1 MTPGFWVRVHRR
13 LLPDDPSIGWVPY
26 LWLSFLVLFVLP
38 LLRPDC
44 PLPLRVVSLASVPLF
59 VALYLR
65 GFRER
70 GARVMVISGLIAAL
84 GIAFG
89 PVNPGAGI
97 FFVYAAIFAGR
108 AGPPK
113 TGLLLLLA
121 VVAAPVVL
129 AAATTVPRSV
139 VWAGTG
145 MGTLIGLVN
154 IYYEE
159 IGRKERRLR
168 LTAEEVGRQAAA
180 AERERIARD
189 LHDVLGR
196 TLTVIAIKTE
206 LARRLVGRLDASLA
220 GRPAVERELEDVERI
235 AREALADLRGA
246 VAGYRSA
253 GLAAELAGARQAL
266 AALGVELQVEADPPA
281 LSALPQPAAETFALV
296 LREAVTNVV
305 RHARARRCRVAL
317 ETPPAGARLVVE
329 DDGRGGPIREGTGL
343 SGMRKRLTAAGGTL
357 RIGPRSAGPGT
368 ALVAEI
374 PAAGGG
380 EA

>member
-1 MTPGFWVRVHRR
+1 MRPGLWARVHRR

-38 LLRPDC
+38 LLRPGY
-44 PLPLRVVSLASVPLF
+44 PAALRAVSLAALPLF

-70 GARVMVISGLIAAL
+70 GARVMVLAGLIAAL

-89 PVNPGAGI
+89 PVNPGAGV
-97 FFVYAAIFAGR
+97 FFVYAANFAGR
-108 AGPPK
+108 AGPPR
-113 TGLLLLLA
+113 TGLVVLLV
-121 VVAAPVVL
+121 VVAAPFAL
-129 AAATTVPRSV
+129 AAATPVPPSV
-139 VWAGTG
+139 VWAGSG

-159 IGRKERRLR
+159 LGRKERRLR

-196 TLTVIAIKTE
+196 TLTVIAIKAE
-206 LARRLVGRLDASLA
+206 LARRLVGRLDASLG
-220 GRPAVERELEDVERI
+220 GRPAVERELSDVEGI
-235 AREALADLRGA
+235 AREALTELRGA
-246 VAGYRSA
+246 VSGYRSA

-266 AALGVELQVEADPPA
+266 AALGVELEVEADGPA
-281 LSALPQPAAETFALV
+281 LSALPPPAADTFALV

-305 RHARARRCRVAL
+305 RHARARRCRVSL
-317 ETPPAGARLVVE
+317 EAPPPLARLVVE
-329 DDGRGGPIREGTGL
+329 DDGRGGPIREGTGVT
-343 SGMRKRLTAAGGTL
+343 GMRRRLAAAGGAL
-357 RIGPRSAGPGT
+357 QIGPRSGGSGTTLVAVIPAGPGGT
-368 ALVAEI
+368 
-374 PAAGGG
+374 P
-380 EA
+380 